1 MGYKDPQASVAPF
14 VNNIWNCLKYE
25 VRNGEVDETINA
37 TLETLRAMAA
47 RLEGDAL
54 RNFILTV
61 LRECLDDLSNPAYA
75 AQAGKLL
82 VCTASANVG
91 AFVLV
96 VSPAA
101 KQVMEDLRHTK
112 SRDHKRDLL
121 ALLNAILQVRSLFTG
136 DDITGENRAGMES
149 TEPVIH
155 SLFDLAY
162 KPCLQSPDAVVSR
175 KAVEGMGILVG
186 QSSLASREKLLL
198 DDATCTAISSSL
210 IERLVNPTE
219 DLVDE
224 VVVALQKVV
233 MAWPPAFTALMD
245 ESLGA
250 PSSPGV
256 KEGFAEDHTALTSRL
271 AYIACSELPRRPS
284 DAFTYFIGLVSRL
297 CRNLGALLDK
307 PETSA
312 ESLIVYPAALQSAM
326 RYFKDALDER
336 LQTDIS
342 NLELPAE
349 VSHQTWTEYIC
360 KRYAV
365 WNQISGS
372 SPDGEK
378 LGGDVPSPFAD
389 STALE
394 PNVIYNDYFLVC
406 LYITRCLYRRS
417 TQVVTGDEQAPLPLL
432 TLTSEISK
440 PGASSRHWQGQYLHL
455 VSSLATFVIGQLSQ
469 SQQSTLKLQEE
480 VVTLFRGEESASA
493 PGGGEPP
500 LRDILLKPSQPLSAY
515 EKNDL
520 SGLPSSSSMKQRF
533 PISLS
538 LGILQPLHPRVV
550 ESLVSTIV
558 PCITTLDHLTP
569 SDSSLRA
576 GSGKNLWYPSCWP
589 PPRGNPTRSSGT
601 SS

>member
-1 MGYKDPQASVAPF
+1 MAPY

-37 TLETLRAMAA
+37 TLETIRAMAS

-82 VCTASANVG
+82 VCTASANAG

-101 KQVMEDLRHTK
+101 KQAMEDLRHTK

-121 ALLNAILQVRSLFTG
+121 ALLNAVLQVRSLFTG
-136 DDITGENRAGMES
+136 GDITGEDRAGMES
-149 TEPVIH
+149 TEPVIN

-162 KPCLQSPDAVVSR
+162 KPCLQSPDAIVSR
-175 KAVEGMGILVG
+175 KAVEGMGILMG
-186 QSSLASREKLLL
+186 QSSSASREKLLL

-250 PSSPGV
+250 SSSPGV
-256 KEGFAEDHTALTSRL
+256 KEGPAEDHTALTSRL
-271 AYIACSELPRRPS
+271 AYIACSELPTRPA
-284 DAFTYFIGLVSRL
+284 DAFSYFIGLISRL
-297 CRNLGALLDK
+297 CRNLSALLDR

-312 ESLIVYPAALQSAM
+312 EYLIVYPAALQSAM

-336 LQTDIS
+336 LQTGIS
-342 NLELPAE
+342 DLEFPAE
-349 VSHQTWTEYIC
+349 VSHETWTEYIC

-365 WNQISGS
+365 WNQIGDSAS
-372 SPDGEK
+372 EGEK
-378 LGGDVPSPFAD
+378 LGGDVQSPFAD
-389 STALE
+389 AMALE
-394 PNVIYNDYFLVC
+394 PSVTYNDYFLVC

-417 TQVVTGDEQAPLPLL
+417 TQAAMDNDQTPLPLL
-432 TLTSEISK
+432 TLTSEVSK
-440 PGASSRHWQGQYLHL
+440 PDASAGHWQGQYLHL
-455 VSSLATFVIGQLSQ
+455 VSSLATFAIGQISQ
-469 SQQSTLKLQEE
+469 SQQSKLKLHEE
-480 VVTLFRGEESASA
+480 VVTLFRGEESAPV
-493 PGGGEPP
+493 PGGGEST
-500 LRDILLKPSQPLSAY
+500 LRDVLLRPSQPLSAY

-520 SGLPSSSSMKQRF
+520 GDLPPSGSMKQRF

-538 LGILQPLHPRVV
+538 LGVLQPLHSKVV
-550 ESLVSTIV
+550 ESLVSRIFA
-558 PCITTLDHLTP
+558 CITTLDRLTRVFP
-569 SDSSLRA
+569 V
-576 GSGKNLWYPSCWP
+576 
-589 PPRGNPTRSSGT
+589 
-601 SS
+601 

>member
-1 MGYKDPQASVAPF
+1 M
-14 VNNIWNCLKYE
+14 NNIWNCLKYE

-47 RLEGDAL
+47 RLDGDAL

-136 DDITGENRAGMES
+136 GDITGEDRSGMES

-162 KPCLQSPDAVVSR
+162 KPCLKSADAVVSR
-175 KAVEGMGILVG
+175 KAVEGMGILAG
-186 QSSLASREKLLL
+186 QTSFASKEKLLL

-210 IERLVNPTE
+210 IERLVNPTG

-250 PSSPGV
+250 PSSPVV
-256 KEGFAEDHTALTSRL
+256 KEGSAEDHTALTSRL
-271 AYIACSELPRRPS
+271 AYIACSELPRRPA

-297 CRNLGALLDK
+297 YRNLSVLLDK

-336 LQTDIS
+336 LQTDNS
-342 NLELPAE
+342 DLEFPAV

-365 WNQISGS
+365 WNQVGGS
-372 SPDGEK
+372 SPDEGKLDGE
-378 LGGDVPSPFAD
+378 VPSPFAD

-394 PNVIYNDYFLVC
+394 PNVTYNDYLLVC
-406 LYITRCLYRRS
+406 LYVTRCLYRRS
-417 TQVVTGDEQAPLPLL
+417 TQVVMGDDQAPSPLL

-440 PGASSRHWQGQYLHL
+440 PGASSGHWQSQYLHL
-455 VSSLATFVIGQLSQ
+455 VSSLATFAIGQLSQ
-469 SQQSTLKLQEE
+469 SQQSRLKLQED
-480 VVTLFRGEESASA
+480 VVTLFHGEDSASI
-493 PGGGEPP
+493 PGGESP
-500 LRDILLKPSQPLSAY
+500 LKDFLLKPAQPLSVY

-520 SGLPSSSSMKQRF
+520 GDLPSSSSTKQRF

-538 LGILQPLHPRVV
+538 LGILQPLHPKVV
-550 ESLVSTIV
+550 ESLVSRMA
-558 PCITTLDHLTP
+558 PCISTLDRLTQVI
-569 SDSSLRA
+569 SSLRA
-576 GSGKNLWYPSCWP
+576 DSGKSSWYPSFSS
-589 PPRGNPTRSSGT
+589 PPRGRPTHSLGT